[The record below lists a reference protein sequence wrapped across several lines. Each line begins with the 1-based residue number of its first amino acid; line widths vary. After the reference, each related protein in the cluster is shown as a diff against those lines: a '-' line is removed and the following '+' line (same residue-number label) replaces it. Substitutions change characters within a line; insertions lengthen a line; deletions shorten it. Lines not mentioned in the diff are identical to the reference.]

1 MGTLN
6 MDELIAM
13 QDRVPNPFANDP
25 VGMYGATPKKKKT
38 AAPPPPE
45 EVKEPVAALKE
56 PCPAGSIEIGQFYFP
71 VKVTW
76 QISSHPLGC
85 YALAVAGVQVVA
97 DRPTH
102 KNGVRIPTAQYE
114 RVFNS
119 YREKFWTE
127 DNEQD
132 LFYRTY
138 GLTGAAGQSLTP
150 LLTHGQRDLFKR
162 AFKLGM
168 DKSWN
173 QWIAQMGTCGMVLFG
188 DVTTSGVSNYTTGWL
203 AWYLQQ
209 RGEGVLSCTHGVVN
223 PNYPTKPRVCQVWAW
238 TSPMRAE
245 FTTATGLSV
254 NALKRD
260 VKSLQSSIQTV
271 WKSNATLN
279 VEEELCP
286 LPTEMELNQVSSV

>member
-1 MGTLN
+1 MAQ
-6 MDELIAM
+6 I
-13 QDRVPNPFANDP
+13 DRAEWQAFTFTVPGYMEP
-25 VGMYGATPKKKKT
+25 PKLK
-38 AAPPPPE
+38 E
-45 EVKEPVAALKE
+45 EVVEKQVAPKGKQGLVE

-76 QISSHPLGC
+76 QIPPHPLGC
-85 YALAVAGVQVVA
+85 YALAVSGVQVVA

-102 KNGVRIPTAQYE
+102 KNGVRIPTEQYALE
-114 RVFNS
+114 FGT
-119 YREKFWTE
+119 YREKFWI
-127 DNEQD
+127 DDKEQG
-132 LFYRTY
+132 LFYHTY
-138 GLTGAAGQSLTP
+138 GLSGHPEQSLTP
-150 LLTHGQRDLFKR
+150 LLVRNQRDLFKR
-162 AFKLGM
+162 AFKMGM
-168 DKSWN
+168 DKSWDR
-173 QWIAQMGTCGMVLFG
+173 WIAQMGTPGMVLFG

-238 TSPMRAE
+238 TSPMRAP
-245 FTTATGLSV
+245 FTTAAGLSV

-260 VKSLQSSIQTV
+260 VKSLQSSIRTV
-271 WKSNATLN
+271 WNINANLN